1 MKALPEALRQIL
13 RDLIEKKLWPVAVL
27 LLAAIVV
34 APMLLGASSP
44 DAADPVPV
52 AAAPSA
58 APPVP
63 AVAPSAAKTDAAI
76 AKHDRRGK
84 VEDPFYDPPAVP
96 QASASVSAPAPGAG
110 GAASAPTAGKT
121 APPAGG
127 DAATPSEQA
136 VAKPSAGSTREP
148 AARARPSVY
157 YRTVVSFGRPD
168 EQASHPIARLTPL
181 GGRDDPAALYLG
193 VTRSEALWAIFALGP
208 NTTSKGDATCKTGT
222 GCRMIGLRRGDKQIV
237 TVRDTDGRALRRF
250 TLRVR
255 SVRTITT
262 SPARARTMRARVHS
276 DGRAAIGALRQDPAG
291 AAVLG
296 QAVYR
301 LRTGLLHAT
310 VPREAVK
317 QATR

>member
-27 LLAAIVV
+27 LLAAILV

-63 AVAPSAAKTDAAI
+63 AVAPAAAKTDAAS
-76 AKHDRRGK
+76 AKHGRGGK
-84 VEDPFYDPPAVP
+84 VEDPFYDPPAAP
-96 QASASVSAPAPGAG
+96 QASSSVTAPAPDAGAG
-110 GAASAPTAGKT
+110 SAPTADKT
-121 APPAGG
+121 APAAGG
-127 DAATPSEQA
+127 DAAKPSEQA
-136 VAKPSAGSTREP
+136 VAKPPAGTTRSP

-193 VTRSEALWAIFALGP
+193 VTRSGALWAIFALGP

-276 DGRAAIGALRQDPAG
+276 DGRAAIGALRQDPVA

-296 QAVYR
+296 QAAYR